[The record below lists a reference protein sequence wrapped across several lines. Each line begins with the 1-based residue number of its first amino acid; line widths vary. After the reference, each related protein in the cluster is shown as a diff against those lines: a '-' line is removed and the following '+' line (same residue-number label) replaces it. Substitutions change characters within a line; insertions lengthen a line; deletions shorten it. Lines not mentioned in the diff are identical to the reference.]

1 MKGSDQAMP
10 SDSEIAQSVTPRPI
24 VEIAADLGLAESEI
38 EQYGPYKAK
47 VRLDAEDRLADR
59 PNGKY
64 IVVTAITPTP
74 PGEGK
79 TTTTVGLGQA
89 FAHIGRRSI
98 VATRQPSLGPVFG
111 AKGGAAGG
119 GHAQI
124 IPMEDLNLHFTGD
137 AHAVTAAHN
146 LCAAFL
152 DNSMHHGNPLDID
165 VNNIT
170 WRRVLDVN
178 DRSLRDMI
186 TGLGT
191 GNGVPRETGFDITAA
206 SEVMAVLALATS
218 YTDLRERLGRL
229 VVAYSSDRKAIT
241 AEDIGAAGAMSALM
255 VDALKPNLVQTLE
268 HTPAIVHAGPFGNIA
283 HGNSSIL
290 ADRIGLKLADV
301 LITEAGFGADLG
313 AEKFFNIKCRA
324 SGLKPDAATLVVT
337 VRALKSHSPR
347 LGRNPS
353 SEDLQQENVEALREG
368 IPNMVKQIE
377 NVRMFGVPVVVAINR
392 FPSDSPA
399 ELELIKQV
407 ALESGAFD
415 AVESHVHADGGAG
428 GAEVARALERAM
440 EEVPSEFK
448 PLYELEQPIKA
459 KIERIAQEVY
469 GADAVN
475 YSPAASRQI
484 RRFSEMGYEHL
495 PVCMA
500 KTHLSISANPS
511 LKGRPTG
518 FEVTV
523 REVRLSAGAGFIYP
537 LLGDIRTMPGLGAI
551 PAGTEI
557 EIDENGRI
565 SGLF

>member
-1 MKGSDQAMP
+1 MA
-10 SDSEIAQSVTPRPI
+10 SDSEIAQSVQPRHV
-24 VEIAADLGLAESEI
+24 VEIAKSVGLIEEEI

-47 VRLDAEDRLADR
+47 IRLDVESRLADR

-89 FAHIGRRSI
+89 FSHIGRNSI
-98 VATRQPSLGPVFG
+98 VAIRQPSLGPVFG

-152 DNSMHHGNPLDID
+152 DNSLHHGNQLNID
-165 VNNIT
+165 VNNIA

-178 DRSLRDMI
+178 DRSLRNMVS
-186 TGLGT
+186 GLGS
-191 GNGVPRETGFDITAA
+191 GNGTPRETGFDITAA
-206 SEVMAVLALATS
+206 SEVMAILALATS
-218 YTDLRERLGRL
+218 QKDLRERLGRI
-229 VVAYSSDRKAIT
+229 VIAYTTDRKPIT
-241 AEDIGAAGAMSALM
+241 AEDIGAAGAMSALL

-268 HTPAIVHAGPFGNIA
+268 HTPALVHAGPFGNIA

-337 VRALKSHSPR
+337 VRALKSHSDR
-347 LGRNPS
+347 FGGKAT
-353 SEDLQQENVEALREG
+353 SEDLQVENIEALRDG
-368 IPNMVKQIE
+368 VSNMVKQIE
-377 NVRMFGVPVVVAINR
+377 NVRKFGVPVVVAINR
-392 FPSDSPA
+392 FPTDSAA
-399 ELELIKQV
+399 EVELIKQV
-407 ALESGAFD
+407 ARESGAFD
-415 AVESHVHADGGAG
+415 AVESHVHAEGGAG
-428 GAEVARALERAM
+428 GAELARALERAM
-440 EEVPSEFK
+440 EEVPSSYA
-448 PLYELEQPIKA
+448 PLYSLDAPIKD
-459 KIERIAQEVY
+459 KIETIAREIY
-469 GADAVN
+469 GAGSV
-475 YSPAASRQI
+475 SFLPAANRQI
-484 RRFSEMGYEHL
+484 RRFTSMGYGDL

-511 LKGRPTG
+511 LKGAPSG

-523 REVRLSAGAGFIYP
+523 RDVRLSAGAGFVYP
-537 LLGDIRTMPGLGAI
+537 LLGEVRTMPGLGAD
-551 PAGTEI
+551 PSGTAI
-557 EIDENGRI
+557 ETDDTGRI

>member
-1 MKGSDQAMP
+1 MA
-10 SDSEIAQSVTPRPI
+10 SDSEIAHEVRPEPI
-24 VEIAADLGLAESEI
+24 VDIAEKLGLSYDDI

-47 VRLDAEDRLADR
+47 IRLDVEEQLADR
-59 PNGKY
+59 PNGRY

-89 FAHIGRRSI
+89 FASIGRKSI
-98 VATRQPSLGPVFG
+98 VAIRQPSLGPVFG

-119 GHAQI
+119 GYAQI

-152 DNSMHHGNPLDID
+152 DNSLHHGNPLDID
-165 VNNIT
+165 VNNIS

-178 DRSLRDMI
+178 DRSLRNLV
-186 TGLGT
+186 TGLGS

-206 SEVMAVLALATS
+206 SEVMAILALATGQQ
-218 YTDLRERLGRL
+218 DLRSRLGRI
-229 VVAYSSDRKAIT
+229 VVAYTQERKPVT
-241 AEDIGAAGAMSALM
+241 AEDIGAAGAMSALL

-268 HTPAIVHAGPFGNIA
+268 HTPALVHAGPFGNIA

-324 SGLKPDAATLVVT
+324 SGLKPDAAALVVT
-337 VRALKSHSPR
+337 ARALKSHS
-347 LGRNPS
+347 GHYSGTPS
-353 SEDLQQENVEALREG
+353 SEELQAENLEALQAG

-377 NVRMFGVPVVVAINR
+377 NVLLFGVPVVVAINR
-392 FPSDSPA
+392 FPTDTRD
-399 ELELIKQV
+399 EIEMIKRV
-407 ALESGAFD
+407 ARDSGAFD
-415 AVESHVHADGGAG
+415 AVESHVHAEGGPG
-428 GAEVARALERAM
+428 GAELARALERAM
-440 EEVPSEFK
+440 DEIPSQYK
-448 PLYELEQPIKA
+448 PLYDLEMSIKE
-459 KIERIAQEVY
+459 KIERIAFDVY
-469 GADAVN
+469 GAETVN
-475 YSPAASRQI
+475 YLPAANRQI
-484 RRFSEMGYEHL
+484 RRFSAMGYANL

-511 LKGRPTG
+511 LKARPTG

-523 REVRLSAGAGFIYP
+523 REVRLSAGAGFVYP
-537 LLGDIRTMPGLGAI
+537 LLGEIRTMPGLGAD
-551 PAGTEI
+551 PSGTEI
-557 EIDENGRI
+557 ETDEAGRI
-565 SGLF
+565 YGLF

>member
-1 MKGSDQAMP
+1 MA
-10 SDSEIAQSVTPRPI
+10 SDSEIAQSVKPRPI
-24 VEIAADLGLAESEI
+24 VEVAQELGLSHDEI

-47 VRLDAEDRLADR
+47 IRLDAEHRLADR
-59 PNGKY
+59 PYGKY

-89 FAHIGRRSI
+89 FAHIGRKSI
-98 VATRQPSLGPVFG
+98 VAIRQPSLGPVFG

-119 GHAQI
+119 GYAQI

-152 DNSMHHGNPLDID
+152 DNSLHHGNPLSID
-165 VNNIT
+165 VNNIS

-178 DRSLRDMI
+178 DRSLRNI
-186 TGLGT
+186 VTGLGS

-206 SEVMAVLALATS
+206 SEVMAILALATS
-218 YTDLRERLGRL
+218 QHDLRERLGRI
-229 VVAYSSDRKAIT
+229 VVAYTSDRKPIT
-241 AEDIGAAGAMSALM
+241 AEEIGAAGAMSALL

-268 HTPAIVHAGPFGNIA
+268 HTPALVHAGPFGNIA

-313 AEKFFNIKCRA
+313 AEKFFNIKCRS

-337 VRALKSHSPR
+337 VRALKSHS
-347 LGRNPS
+347 GQYGGTPS
-353 SEDLQQENVEALREG
+353 SEELQVENLEALRDG

-377 NVRMFGVPVVVAINR
+377 NVRLFGVPVVVAINR
-392 FPSDSPA
+392 FPTDSR
-399 ELELIKQV
+399 EEIELIMQK
-407 ALESGAFD
+407 AREAGAFD
-415 AVESHVHADGGAG
+415 AVESHVHADGGSG

-440 EEVPSEFK
+440 DQSPSAYK
-448 PLYELEQPIKA
+448 PLYDLDLTIKD
-459 KIERIAQEVY
+459 KIERVATEIY
-469 GADAVN
+469 GAGSVS
-475 YSPAASRQI
+475 YLPAANRQI
-484 RRFSEMGYEHL
+484 RRFSSMGYSNL

-500 KTHLSISANPS
+500 KTHLSLSANP
-511 LKGRPTG
+511 LLRARPEG

-523 REVRLSAGAGFIYP
+523 REVRLSAGAGFVYP
-537 LLGDIRTMPGLGAI
+537 LLGEIRTMPGLGQDPSGTAI
-551 PAGTEI
+551 ET
-557 EIDENGRI
+557 DDQGRI
-565 SGLF
+565 FGLF

>member
-1 MKGSDQAMP
+1 MATDI
-10 SDSEIAQSVTPRPI
+10 EIAQSVQPRPI
-24 VEIAADLGLAESEI
+24 GEIAESLGLTQNDI

-47 VRLDAEDRLADR
+47 IRLDVEERLASR
-59 PNGKY
+59 PDGKY

-89 FAHIGRRSI
+89 FASIGRKSI

-152 DNSMHHGNPLDID
+152 DNSLHHGNPLDID
-165 VNNIT
+165 VNNIS

-178 DRSLRDMI
+178 DRSLRNLV

-191 GNGVPRETGFDITAA
+191 GNGMPRETGFDITAA
-206 SEVMAVLALATS
+206 SEVMAILALATS
-218 YTDLRERLGRL
+218 QRDLRERLGRI
-229 VVAYSSDRKAIT
+229 VVAYTRDRKPLT

-268 HTPAIVHAGPFGNIA
+268 HTPALVHAGPFGNIA

-324 SGLKPDAATLVVT
+324 SGLTPDAATLVVT
-337 VRALKSHSPR
+337 VRALKSHSSR
-347 LGRNPS
+347 YSKSPS
-353 SEDLQQENVEALREG
+353 SEELQVENVEALRDG

-392 FPSDSPA
+392 FPTDSPE

-407 ALESGAFD
+407 ARESGAFD
-415 AVESHVHADGGAG
+415 AVESHVHADGGPG
-428 GAEVARALERAM
+428 GADLARALERAM
-440 EEVPSEFK
+440 DESPSAFK
-448 PLYELEQPIKA
+448 PLYALDVPIKQ
-459 KIERIAQEVY
+459 KIEAIAREVY
-469 GADAVN
+469 GAESVT
-475 YSPAASRQI
+475 YLPAANRQI
-484 RRFSEMGYEHL
+484 RRFSTMGYESL

-500 KTHLSISANPS
+500 KTHLSLSADPT

-537 LLGDIRTMPGLGAI
+537 LLGEIRTMPGLGAD
-551 PAGTEI
+551 PSGADI
-557 EIDENGRI
+557 ETDEHGRI
-565 SGLF
+565 HGLF

>member
-1 MKGSDQAMP
+1 MA
-10 SDSEIAQSVTPRPI
+10 SDSEIAQAIRPRPI
-24 VEIAADLGLAESEI
+24 LEVAEKLGLNYGDL

-47 VRLDAEDRLADR
+47 IRLDVEDRLADR
-59 PNGKY
+59 PNGRY

-89 FAHIGRRSI
+89 FASIGRKSI
-98 VATRQPSLGPVFG
+98 VAIRQPSLGPVFG

-152 DNSMHHGNPLDID
+152 DNSLHHGNPLDID
-165 VNNIT
+165 VNNIS

-178 DRSLRDMI
+178 DRSLRNLV
-186 TGLGT
+186 TGLGS

-206 SEVMAVLALATS
+206 SEVMAILALATS
-218 YTDLRERLGRL
+218 QKDLRTRLGRI
-229 VVAYSSDRKAIT
+229 VVAYNSAREPVT
-241 AEDIGAAGAMSALM
+241 AEDIGAAGAMSALL

-268 HTPAIVHAGPFGNIA
+268 HTPALVHAGPFGNIA

-324 SGLKPDAATLVVT
+324 SGLKPDAAALVVT
-337 VRALKSHSPR
+337 ARALKSHS
-347 LGRNPS
+347 GHYKGTPS
-353 SEDLQQENVEALREG
+353 SEDLQAENLEALKAG
-368 IPNMVKQIE
+368 IPNMTKQIE
-377 NVRMFGVPVVVAINR
+377 NVLLFGVPVVVAINR
-392 FPSDSPA
+392 FPTDSPDEIA
-399 ELELIKQV
+399 LIKQM
-407 ALESGAFD
+407 ALEAGAFD
-415 AVESHVHADGGAG
+415 AVESHVHADGGPG
-428 GAEVARALERAM
+428 GADLARALERAID
-440 EEVPSEFK
+440 EVPSRYK
-448 PLYELEQPIKA
+448 PLYELELSIKE
-459 KIERIAQEVY
+459 KIERIARDVY
-469 GADAVN
+469 GAETIN
-475 YSPAASRQI
+475 YLPAANRQI
-484 RRFSEMGYEHL
+484 RRFSAMGYADL

-500 KTHLSISANPS
+500 KTHLSISANPL
-511 LKGRPTG
+511 LKARPTG

-523 REVRLSAGAGFIYP
+523 REVRLSAGAGFVYP
-537 LLGDIRTMPGLGAI
+537 LLGEIRTMPGLGAD
-551 PAGTEI
+551 PSGTAI
-557 EIDENGRI
+557 ETDAEGRI
-565 SGLF
+565 YGLF

>member
-1 MKGSDQAMP
+1 MA
-10 SDSEIAQSVTPRPI
+10 SDSEIAQSVQPRH
-24 VEIAADLGLAESEI
+24 VNEIAKSVGLTEEEI

-47 VRLDAEDRLADR
+47 IRLDVESRLADR

-89 FAHIGRRSI
+89 FSHIGRNSI
-98 VATRQPSLGPVFG
+98 VAIRQPSLGPVFG

-152 DNSMHHGNPLDID
+152 DNSLHHGNQLNID
-165 VNNIT
+165 VNNIA

-178 DRSLRDMI
+178 DRSLRNMVS
-186 TGLGT
+186 GLGS
-191 GNGVPRETGFDITAA
+191 GNGTPRETGFDITAA
-206 SEVMAVLALATS
+206 SEVMAILALATS
-218 YTDLRERLGRL
+218 QKDLRERLGRI
-229 VVAYSSDRKAIT
+229 VIAYTTDRKPIT
-241 AEDIGAAGAMSALM
+241 AEDIGAAGAMSALL

-268 HTPAIVHAGPFGNIA
+268 HTPALVHAGPFGNIA

-337 VRALKSHSPR
+337 VRALKSHSER
-347 LGRNPS
+347 FGGKAT
-353 SEDLQQENVEALREG
+353 SEDLQVENLEALRDG
-368 IPNMVKQIE
+368 VSNMVKQIE
-377 NVRMFGVPVVVAINR
+377 NVRKFGVPVVVAINR
-392 FPSDSPA
+392 FPTDSAA
-399 ELELIKQV
+399 EVELIKQV
-407 ALESGAFD
+407 ARESGAFD
-415 AVESHVHADGGAG
+415 AVESHVHAEGGAG
-428 GAEVARALERAM
+428 GAELARALERAM
-440 EEVPSEFK
+440 EEVPSSYA
-448 PLYELEQPIKA
+448 PLYSLDASIKD
-459 KIERIAQEVY
+459 KIETIAREIY
-469 GADAVN
+469 GAGSV
-475 YSPAASRQI
+475 SFLPAANRQI
-484 RRFSEMGYEHL
+484 RRFTSMGYGDL

-511 LKGRPTG
+511 LKGAPSG

-523 REVRLSAGAGFIYP
+523 RDVRLSAGAGFVYP
-537 LLGDIRTMPGLGAI
+537 LLGEVRTMPGLGAD
-551 PAGTEI
+551 PSGTAI
-557 EIDENGRI
+557 ETDDTGRI

>member
-1 MKGSDQAMP
+1 VA
-10 SDSEIAQSVTPRPI
+10 SDSEIAQSVTPKHI
-24 VEIAADLGLAESEI
+24 NEIATNLGLSESEI

-47 VRLDAEDRLADR
+47 IRLDVEKRLADR

-89 FAHIGRRSI
+89 FGYIGRNAI
-98 VATRQPSLGPVFG
+98 VAIRQPSLGPVFG

-152 DNSMHHGNPLDID
+152 DNSLHHGNPLDID
-165 VNNIT
+165 VNNIA

-178 DRSLRDMI
+178 DRSLRNLVS
-186 TGLGT
+186 GLGS
-191 GNGVPRETGFDITAA
+191 GNGTPRETGFDITAA
-206 SEVMAVLALATS
+206 SEVMAILALATS
-218 YTDLRERLGRL
+218 QKDLRERLGRI
-229 VVAYSSDRKAIT
+229 VVAYTRGRKPIT
-241 AEDIGAAGAMSALM
+241 AEDIGAAGAMSALL

-324 SGLKPDAATLVVT
+324 SGLTPDAATLVVT
-337 VRALKSHSPR
+337 ARALKSHSPR
-347 LGRNPS
+347 FGGKAS
-353 SEDLQQENVEALREG
+353 SEDLAVENVEALRDG
-368 IPNMVKQIE
+368 IANMVKQIE
-377 NVRMFGVPVVVAINR
+377 NVRLFGVPVVVAINR
-392 FPSDSPA
+392 FPTDSPA
-399 ELELIKQV
+399 EIELIKQV
-407 ALESGAFD
+407 ARESGAFD
-415 AVESHVHADGGAG
+415 AVESHVHARGGEG
-428 GAEVARALERAM
+428 GAELARALERAM
-440 EEVPSEFK
+440 EEVPSNYK
-448 PLYELEQPIKA
+448 PLYELDIPIKQ
-459 KIERIAQEVY
+459 KIEAIAREVY
-469 GADAVN
+469 GADSVSYLPTAN
-475 YSPAASRQI
+475 RQI
-484 RRFSEMGYEHL
+484 RRITSMGYENL

-511 LKGRPTG
+511 LKGAPSG

-523 REVRLSAGAGFIYP
+523 RDVRLSAGAGFVYP
-537 LLGDIRTMPGLGAI
+537 LLGEIRTMPGLGAT
-551 PAGTEI
+551 PSGTNI
-557 EIDENGRI
+557 ETDDDGKIA
-565 SGLF
+565 GLF

>member
-1 MKGSDQAMP
+1 MA
-10 SDSEIAQSVTPRPI
+10 SDSEIAQSVQPRH
-24 VEIAADLGLAESEI
+24 VNEIAKSVGLTEEEI

-47 VRLDAEDRLADR
+47 IRLDVESRLADR

-89 FAHIGRRSI
+89 FSHIGRNSI
-98 VATRQPSLGPVFG
+98 VAIRQPSLGPVFG

-152 DNSMHHGNPLDID
+152 DNSLHHGNQLNID
-165 VNNIT
+165 VNNIA

-178 DRSLRDMI
+178 DRSLRNMVS
-186 TGLGT
+186 GLGS
-191 GNGVPRETGFDITAA
+191 GNGTPRETGFDITAA
-206 SEVMAVLALATS
+206 SEVMAILALATS
-218 YTDLRERLGRL
+218 QKDLRERLGRI
-229 VVAYSSDRKAIT
+229 VIAYTTDRKPIT
-241 AEDIGAAGAMSALM
+241 AEDIGAAGAMSALL

-268 HTPAIVHAGPFGNIA
+268 HTPALVHAGPFGNIA

-337 VRALKSHSPR
+337 VRALKSHSER
-347 LGRNPS
+347 FGGKAT
-353 SEDLQQENVEALREG
+353 SEDLQVENLEALRDG
-368 IPNMVKQIE
+368 VSNMVKQIE
-377 NVRMFGVPVVVAINR
+377 NVRKFGVPVVVAINR
-392 FPSDSPA
+392 FPTDSAA
-399 ELELIKQV
+399 EVELIKQV
-407 ALESGAFD
+407 ARESGAFD
-415 AVESHVHADGGAG
+415 AVESHVHAEGGAG
-428 GAEVARALERAM
+428 GAELARALERAM
-440 EEVPSEFK
+440 EEVPSSYA
-448 PLYELEQPIKA
+448 PLYSLDASIKD
-459 KIERIAQEVY
+459 KIETIAREIY
-469 GADAVN
+469 GAGSV
-475 YSPAASRQI
+475 SFLPAANRQI
-484 RRFSEMGYEHL
+484 RRFTSMGYGDL

-511 LKGRPTG
+511 IKGAPSG

-523 REVRLSAGAGFIYP
+523 RDVRLSAGAGFVYP
-537 LLGDIRTMPGLGAI
+537 LLGEVRTMPGLGAD
-551 PAGTEI
+551 PSGTAI
-557 EIDENGRI
+557 ETDDTGRI

>member
-1 MKGSDQAMP
+1 VKGDGEPMVT
-10 SDSEIAQSVTPRPI
+10 DSEIAQSVLPRPI
-24 VEIAADLGLAESEI
+24 TEIAESLGLMHDEI

-47 VRLDAEDRLADR
+47 IRLDVEERLADR

-89 FAHIGRRSI
+89 FADIGRNAI
-98 VATRQPSLGPVFG
+98 VAIRQPSLGPVFG

-152 DNSMHHGNPLDID
+152 DNSLHHDNPLDID
-165 VNNIT
+165 VNNIS

-178 DRSLRDMI
+178 DRSLRNMVA
-186 TGLGT
+186 GLGT
-191 GNGVPRETGFDITAA
+191 GNGIPRETGFDITAA
-206 SEVMAVLALATS
+206 SEVMAILALATS
-218 YTDLRERLGRL
+218 HHDLRERLGQI
-229 VVAYSSDRKAIT
+229 VVAYTRDRKPVT
-241 AEDIGAAGAMSALM
+241 ATDIGAAGAMSALL

-268 HTPAIVHAGPFGNIA
+268 HSPALVHAGPFGNIA

-301 LITEAGFGADLG
+301 LVTEAGFGADLG

-324 SGLKPDAATLVVT
+324 SGLRPDAAALVVT
-337 VRALKSHSPR
+337 VRALKSHSSR
-347 LGRNPS
+347 YSGTPS
-353 SEDLQQENVEALREG
+353 SEELQAENIEALRDG

-377 NVRMFGVPVVVAINR
+377 NVRLFGVPVVVAINR
-392 FPSDSPA
+392 FPTDSP
-399 ELELIKQV
+399 EEVELIKNV
-407 ALESGAFD
+407 ARDSGAFD
-415 AVESHVHADGGAG
+415 AVESHVHAEGGAG
-428 GAEVARALERAM
+428 GAELARALDRAM
-440 EEVPSEFK
+440 VEFPSEYR
-448 PLYELEQPIKA
+448 PLYALDVPIKE
-459 KIERIAQEVY
+459 KIETIAREVY
-469 GADAVN
+469 GAETITFL
-475 YSPAASRQI
+475 PAANRQI
-484 RRFSEMGYEHL
+484 RRFTSMGYSDL

-500 KTHLSISANPS
+500 KTHLSLSSNPS
-511 LKGRPTG
+511 LKARPTG

-523 REVRLSAGAGFIYP
+523 REVRLSAGAGFVYP
-537 LLGDIRTMPGLGAI
+537 LLGEIRTMPGLGPD
-551 PAGTEI
+551 PAGTAI
-557 EIDENGRI
+557 ETDDQGRI
-565 SGLF
+565 YGLF

>member
-1 MKGSDQAMP
+1 MA
-10 SDSEIAQSVTPRPI
+10 SDSEIAQSVQPRH
-24 VEIAADLGLAESEI
+24 VLEIAQAIGLNEDEI
-38 EQYGPYKAK
+38 EQYGPYKGK
-47 VRLDAEDRLADR
+47 IRLDVEKRLADR

-89 FAHIGRRSI
+89 FAHIGRKSL
-98 VATRQPSLGPVFG
+98 VAIRQPSLGPVFG

-119 GHAQI
+119 GQAQI

-152 DNSMHHGNPLDID
+152 DNSLHHGNPLDID
-165 VNNIT
+165 VNNIS

-178 DRSLRDMI
+178 DRSLRNLVS
-186 TGLGT
+186 GLGS
-191 GNGVPRETGFDITAA
+191 GNGTPRETGFDITAA
-206 SEVMAVLALATS
+206 SEVMAILALATS
-218 YTDLRERLGRL
+218 QQDLRERLGRI
-229 VVAYSSDRKAIT
+229 VVAYNRNRKPIT
-241 AEDIGAAGAMSALM
+241 AEDIGAAGAMSALL

-268 HTPAIVHAGPFGNIA
+268 HTPALVHAGPFGNIA

-337 VRALKSHSPR
+337 VRALKSHSDEYAS
-347 LGRNPS
+347 NVT
-353 SEDLQQENVEALREG
+353 SEELQAENVEALRDG
-368 IPNMVKQIE
+368 VSNMVKQIE
-377 NVRMFGVPVVVAINR
+377 NVRLFGVPVVVAINR
-392 FPSDSPA
+392 FPTDSPA
-399 ELELIKQV
+399 EIELIKQV
-407 ALESGAFD
+407 ARESGAFD
-415 AVESHVHADGGAG
+415 AVESHVHARGGEG
-428 GAEVARALERAM
+428 GAELAHALERAM
-440 EEVPSEFK
+440 AEVPSNYA
-448 PLYELEQPIKA
+448 PLYEVESSIKD
-459 KIERIAQEVY
+459 KIETIAHKVY
-469 GADAVN
+469 GAGNVSFLPSAN
-475 YSPAASRQI
+475 RQI
-484 RRFSEMGYEHL
+484 RRITSMGYGNL

-500 KTHLSISANPS
+500 KTHLSISANPA
-511 LKGRPTG
+511 LKGAPDG

-523 REVRLSAGAGFIYP
+523 REVRLSAGAGFVYP
-537 LLGDIRTMPGLGAI
+537 LLGEIRTMPGLGAS
-551 PAGTEI
+551 PSGSLI
-557 EIDENGRI
+557 ETDETGKI

>member
-1 MKGSDQAMP
+1 MP

-24 VEIAADLGLAESEI
+24 VDIAADLGLSEAEI

-47 VRLDAEDRLADR
+47 VRLDTEERLADR
-59 PNGKY
+59 SNGKY

-89 FAHIGRRSI
+89 FGHIGRKAI

-119 GHAQI
+119 GYAQI

-137 AHAVTAAHN
+137 FHAVTAAHN

-152 DNSMHHGNPLDID
+152 DNAIHHDNPLDID

-170 WRRVLDVN
+170 WRRILDVN
-178 DRSLRDMI
+178 DRSIRNI
-186 TGLGT
+186 VTGLGS

-218 YTDLRERLGRL
+218 YTDLRERLGRI
-229 VVAYSSDRKAIT
+229 VVAYTRDRKPVT
-241 AEDIGAAGAMSALM
+241 AEDIGAAGAMAALM
-255 VDALKPNLVQTLE
+255 VDALKPNIVQTLE

-337 VRALKSHSPR
+337 VRALKSHSPQY
-347 LGRNPS
+347 GKNPS
-353 SEDLQQENVEALREG
+353 SQDLQPENLDALRDG

-377 NVRMFGVPVVVAINR
+377 NVKMFGVPVVVAINR
-392 FPSDSPA
+392 FPTDSPA
-399 ELELIKQV
+399 ELELIKKE
-407 ALESGAFD
+407 AIESGAFD

-428 GAEVARALERAM
+428 GADLARALERAM
-440 EEVPSEFK
+440 DEVPSQFK
-448 PLYELEQPIKA
+448 PLYDLEQPIKA
-459 KIERIAQEVY
+459 KIERIANQVY
-469 GADAVN
+469 GADSVN
-475 YSPAASRQI
+475 YTPAANRQI
-484 RRFSEMGYEHL
+484 RRFSEMGYGHL
-495 PVCMA
+495 PICMA
-500 KTHLSISANPS
+500 KTHLSISANAN
-511 LKGRPTG
+511 LKGRPSG
-518 FEVTV
+518 FDVTV

-537 LLGDIRTMPGLGAI
+537 LLGDIRTMPGLSAT
-551 PAGTEI
+551 PAGNEI

-565 SGLF
+565 YGLF